1 MTSRNLHLSTG
12 GIDMTSGRSPA
23 FKIIITGPDKDLRSH
38 IAGSLRELGHEISEN
53 LSPAEAVTLLSQ
65 APYDVFIVD
74 VDGLEM
80 DLADLLKTCKRA
92 RKEAAII
99 LLGSGFDVDTAF
111 EAARLGAYQCITKPI
126 DVGQMTD
133 VVDRALDGAR
143 LRREAGSV
151 RQIVVGYR
159 QADRFV
165 VGKSDLMQKIAE
177 VIEKVSAS
185 RASTVLIQGESGTGK
200 ELVAKAI
207 HLQGDTKDKPFM
219 EINCSSLPENLL
231 ESELFGYEKGA
242 FTDAKRSKQGLVEL
256 AEGGTLF
263 LDEIGEMPLNLQTKL
278 LRLIETKRFRR
289 IGGVKDIEV
298 STRIVAATNRD
309 LRKAR
314 DQGRFRDDLY
324 FRLMVIPIYVPA
336 LRERKE
342 DIPILASYFIDHFN
356 KELNRSVR
364 GLSREAQ
371 EAAMEYDWPGNVRE
385 LRNVIERAILLES
398 KDLILPEHLPS
409 DLAGG
414 RPTRASILDSSGP
427 YDMPISLKDAE
438 RRAIAEALTWAD
450 GNKSKA
456 ARALGIT
463 RQTLR
468 QKMKAYGMANK
479 YPSG

>member
-1 MTSRNLHLSTG
+1 MTRTG
-12 GIDMTSGRSPA
+12 TTT
-23 FKIIITGPDKDLRSH
+23 FKIAVTGPDKDLRTR
-38 IAGSLRELGHEISEN
+38 IARSLRGLGYEISEN
-53 LSPAEAVTLLSQ
+53 LSPDEVLGRLDKAA
-65 APYDVFIVD
+65 YDVVLVD
-74 VDGLEM
+74 VDRLEI
-80 DLADLLKTCKRA
+80 DQADLLKTCKRT
-92 RKEAAII
+92 RKETAIV
-99 LLGSGFDVDTAF
+99 LLGSGVDVEAAF
-111 EAARLGAYQCITKPI
+111 EAARLGAYQCVSKPI
-126 DVGQMTD
+126 VMERLLGVIDM
-133 VVDRALDGAR
+133 ALDGAR
-143 LRREAGSV
+143 LRREAGAV

-165 VGKSDLMQKIAE
+165 VGKSDLMLKIAE

-185 RASTVLIQGESGTGK
+185 MASTVLIQGESGTGK

-207 HLQGDTKDKPFM
+207 HFQGETKDKPFM
-219 EINCSSLPENLL
+219 EINCSSLPANLL

-242 FTDAKRSKQGLVEL
+242 FTDAKKTKKGLVEL

-263 LDEIGEMPLNLQTKL
+263 LDEIGEMPFGLQTKL

-289 IGGVKDIEV
+289 IGGVRDIEV

-309 LRKAR
+309 LRRAKE
-314 DQGRFRDDLY
+314 QGRFRDDLY

-342 DIPILASYFIDHFN
+342 DIPIMASYFIDYFN
-356 KELNRSVR
+356 QELNRSVR

-371 EAAMEYDWPGNVRE
+371 EVMLEYDWPGNVRE

-398 KDLILPEHLPS
+398 TDLILPEHLPG
-409 DLAGG
+409 DILGDRTA
-414 RPTRASILDSSGP
+414 RAQISDSSVTP
-427 YDMPISLKDAE
+427 DMPMSLKEAE
-438 RRAIAEALTWAD
+438 RKAVAEALNWAG

-468 QKMKAYGMANK
+468 QKLKAYGLANK
-479 YPSG
+479 

>member
-1 MTSRNLHLSTG
+1 MPMIENETAAFRLALTG
-12 GIDMTSGRSPA
+12 LEKDTRSLLA
-23 FKIIITGPDKDLRSH
+23 K
-38 IAGSLRELGHEISEN
+38 SLRGLGYEVSEN
-53 LSPAEAVTLLSQ
+53 LSLEEAVGLLSRTS
-65 APYDVFIVD
+65 YDLLMVD
-74 VDGLEM
+74 IDRLEG
-80 DLADLLKTCKRA
+80 DLSDLLKTCKRTS
-92 RKEAAII
+92 KETAIVVV
-99 LLGSGFDVDTAF
+99 GSDVDVETAF
-111 EAARLGAYQCITKPI
+111 EAARLGAYQCLSKPI
-126 DVGQMTD
+126 ELERMLDVI
-133 VVDRALDGAR
+133 DRALDGAR

-151 RQIVVGYR
+151 RQIGVGYR

-207 HLQGDTKDKPFM
+207 HFREDSREKPFM
-219 EINCSSLPENLL
+219 EINCSSLPESLL

-242 FTDAKRSKQGLVEL
+242 FTDAKKSKQGLVEL

-263 LDEIGEMPLNLQTKL
+263 LDEIGEMPLNLQSKL

-298 STRIVAATNRD
+298 STRIIAATNRD
-309 LRKAR
+309 LRSAK
-314 DQGRFRDDLY
+314 DQGKFRDDLY

-342 DIPILASYFIDHFN
+342 DIPILASYFIDYFN
-356 KELNRSVR
+356 QELNRSVR

-371 EAAMEYDWPGNVRE
+371 EVTMEYDWPGNVRE

-409 DLAGG
+409 DLLGG
-414 RPTRASILDSSGP
+414 RKVHGSILDSSRAD
-427 YDMPISLKDAE
+427 DMPISLKEAE
-438 RRAIAEALTWAD
+438 RRAIAEALTWAG

-456 ARALGIT
+456 ARTLGIT

-468 QKMKAYGMANK
+468 QKLKAYGMANK
-479 YPSG
+479 

>member
-1 MTSRNLHLSTG
+1 MTSDEFNGLPAGTK
-12 GIDMTSGRSPA
+12 MTRKQTAG
-23 FKIIITGPDKDLRSH
+23 FKVAITGLEKDTRDR
-38 IAGSLRELGHEISEN
+38 IAGSLRGLGHEISEN
-53 LSPAEAVTLLSQ
+53 LELDEALKLLGQTS
-65 APYDVFIVD
+65 YDLLIVD
-74 VDGLEM
+74 IDDLEM
-80 DLADLLKTCKRA
+80 DLPDLLKTCKRS
-92 RKEAAII
+92 RKETAIV
-99 LLGSGFDVDTAF
+99 LVGSGIDVETAF
-111 EAARLGAYQCITKPI
+111 EAARLGAYQCLSKPI
-126 DVGQMTD
+126 ELERMLDVI
-133 VVDRALDGAR
+133 DRSLDGAR

-151 RQIVVGYR
+151 RRIIVGYR

-165 VGKSDLMQKIAE
+165 VGKSELMRKIAE

-207 HLQGDTKDKPFM
+207 HFKGDAKDRPFM

-242 FTDAKRSKQGLVEL
+242 FTDAKKSKQGLVEL

-309 LRKAR
+309 LRRAK
-314 DQGRFRDDLY
+314 DQGKFRDDLY

-342 DIPILASYFIDHFN
+342 DIPILASYFIDYFN
-356 KELNRSVR
+356 QELNRSVR

-371 EAAMEYDWPGNVRE
+371 EVTMAYDWPGNVRE

-398 KDLILPEHLPS
+398 KDLILPEHLPGE
-409 DLAGG
+409 LLKG
-414 RPTRASILDSSGP
+414 RPAPGSILDSSRAEGL
-427 YDMPISLKDAE
+427 PISLKEAE
-438 RRAIAEALTWAD
+438 RKAIADALTWAG

-468 QKMKAYGMANK
+468 QKIKAYGLANK
-479 YPSG
+479 YPPG